1 MKISFRFIA
10 KIGLLLVVVGFFMP
24 IACNNNGFE
33 LAQSMNKLDK
43 TVSMIFLYVVF
54 CAAVLGCII
63 GLLLI
68 VRRKIKAHYD
78 WICVLAS
85 IGGGL
90 VVYFSELDRIRVK
103 DLQTGAFVILAGWI
117 IALLAQFL
125 SLRKKER

>member
-24 IACNNNGFE
+24 IACNSNGFE

-68 VRRKIKAHYD
+68 VRRKIKTHYD